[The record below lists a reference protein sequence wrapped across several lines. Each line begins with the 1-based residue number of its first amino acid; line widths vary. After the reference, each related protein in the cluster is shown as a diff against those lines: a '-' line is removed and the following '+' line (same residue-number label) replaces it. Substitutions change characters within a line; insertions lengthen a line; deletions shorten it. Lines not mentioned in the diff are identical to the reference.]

1 MFIKF
6 EGRLIN
12 TDEFQYA
19 TKSTSFNSF
28 GVDIYLKNNSRIIE
42 ILYKNE
48 TDRDNSFYDLQNM
61 LVPK

>member
-28 GVDIYLKNNSRIIE
+28 GVDIYLKHARVID

-48 TDRDNSFYDLQNM
+48 LERNNSYEQLEKM
-61 LVPK
+61 LLPTK